1 MPHLAGTAISI
12 LGAIVLGDA
21 AVAAG
26 IVSPI
31 MVIIIALSAIASL
44 MFSDVGIVNAIRFWR
59 ILFMVLATLMG
70 IVGIFFAGI
79 LLTVRLSSLRSFG
92 KPYLY
97 PFIPL
102 DKKFLFNSIIKRKE
116 DKDNSRMPILTDS
129 NYTRSKS

>member
-1 MPHLAGTAISI
+1 
-12 LGAIVLGDA
+12 
-21 AVAAG
+21 
-26 IVSPI
+26 
-31 MVIIIALSAIASL
+31 
-44 MFSDVGIVNAIRFWR
+44 
-59 ILFMVLATLMG
+59 MVLATLMG

-129 NYTRSKS
+129 NYTRSKSWKRY